1 MASNYIKER
10 KIAELM
16 STKSRN
22 MNTVLDVIVSILIFL
37 SFTRST
43 VLLPKNAVTIIGET
57 LPYSVIV
64 VNFI

>member
-43 VLLPKNAVTIIGET
+43 VLLPKNAVIIIGET